1 MNSDAS
7 ADRYGNVI
15 ARAGF
20 KQFNWKM
27 SYRDLEGKVFI
38 LTGANSEIDWTTV
51 ILGQQGAKVEV
62 CLALACNVQ
71 SAEEVSTATK
81 MVVDH

>member
-38 LTGANSEIDWTTV
+38 LTGANSEID
-51 ILGQQGAKVEV
+51 
-62 CLALACNVQ
+62 
-71 SAEEVSTATK
+71 
-81 MVVDH
+81 